1 MAKIKE
7 QSTDTY
13 DDEINNPVT
22 AEITVNDNLRD
33 KNIRYTHLIH
43 KILLVLIIL
52 NISIDM
58 YSYIYSVS
66 FYLNICMLIY
76 ILIYTQVIVYSK
88 VRFEF
93 SFSNNLILDII
104 DVRFGIFNDLVY
116 YLIVPILYIEQL
128 INKLRFAWKH

>member
-7 QSTDTY
+7 QSTSSY
-13 DDEINNPVT
+13 DEINNPVT
-22 AEITVNDNLRD
+22 TEITVNDNLRD

-43 KILLVLIIL
+43 KILLAPIIL

>member
-13 DDEINNPVT
+13 DEVDNNQFE